1 MKKISLTLAAL
12 FALGGSIAA
21 HAQTPASAPAAATPS
36 SAAATHAARHEAR
49 VEERINFLHKQL
61 KITSE
66 QEAQWKPFADT
77 MRDNGE
83 TMGNLYAQRV
93 DAKSSATA
101 LDDVKQYAD
110 IAQANAD
117 GAKKLVDSFGP
128 LYEALSPA
136 QKAIADKTFAER
148 WHHNGPRDAKHA
160 PHKAAKK
167 PAAAPA
173 ADAASAPAAQ

>member
-49 VEERINFLHKQL
+49 VEERITYLHKQL

-83 TMGNLYAQRV
+83 TMANLYAQRM
-93 DAKSSATA
+93 DAKGSATA
-101 LDDVKQYAD
+101 LDDVKQYAE

-128 LYEALSPA
+128 LYDALSPA
-136 QKAIADKTFAER
+136 QKAIADKTFAQR
-148 WHHNGPRDAKHA
+148 WNHHGPRDAKHA

-167 PAAAPA
+167 PAAPA

>member
-12 FALGGSIAA
+12 FALSGSIAA
-21 HAQTPASAPAAATPS
+21 HAQTPASAPAAAAS

-49 VEERINFLHKQL
+49 VEERIAYLHKQL

-83 TMGNLYAQRV
+83 TMAQLYDQRMEE
-93 DAKSSATA
+93 KSTATA
-101 LDDVKQYAD
+101 LDDVKQYAE

-128 LYEALSPA
+128 LYDALSPA
-136 QKAIADKTFAER
+136 QKAIADKTFAQR
-148 WHHNGPRDAKHA
+148 WNHHGPHEAKRA
-160 PHKAAKK
+160 PHKATKK
-167 PAAAPA
+167 SAAPA
-173 ADAASAPAAQ
+173 ADAASAPAASQ

>member
-21 HAQTPASAPAAATPS
+21 HAQTPASAAATPS

-93 DAKSSATA
+93 DAKGSATA